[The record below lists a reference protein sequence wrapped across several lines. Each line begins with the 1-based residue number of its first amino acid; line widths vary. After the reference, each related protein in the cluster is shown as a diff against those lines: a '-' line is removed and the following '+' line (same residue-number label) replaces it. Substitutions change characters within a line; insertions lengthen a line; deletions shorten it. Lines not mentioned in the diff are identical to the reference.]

1 MRKHAIKC
9 SLGNSRASV
18 LACHRSTE
26 LHHSLHT
33 FVFKLS
39 LSVQL
44 IGGDPDKDVAVLQL
58 RCDDEKLK
66 ELKAITKGASSNL
79 LVGQKVYAIG

>member
-1 MRKHAIKC
+1 M
-9 SLGNSRASV
+9 
-18 LACHRSTE
+18 LACHRSAE

>member
-1 MRKHAIKC
+1 MCITLC
-9 SLGNSRASV
+9 TPFS
-18 LACHRSTE
+18 
-26 LHHSLHT
+26 
-33 FVFKLS
+33 FKLS

-44 IGGDPDKDVAVLQL
+44 VGGDPDKDVAVLQL
-58 RCDDEKLK
+58 RCDDEKLR